1 MANGVRATSA
11 RGIGA
16 WSRFGVRLSRGAKSP
31 TPYLMLVGFALF
43 FGVWFLLSE
52 VFRVWR
58 FASLPG
64 PRVVLIEWL
73 NPHPVYGMS
82 LYTPDYYTHIG
93 ASMRRVLYAFI
104 ISTGLGVPFGLFLG
118 W

>member
-11 RGIGA
+11 RETGA
-16 WSRFGVRLSRGAKSP
+16 WSRFVVRLSRWAKSP

-43 FGVWFLLSE
+43 FGAWFLLSE

-64 PRVVLIEWL
+64 PRQVLI
-73 NPHPVYGMS
+73 
-82 LYTPDYYTHIG
+82 
-93 ASMRRVLYAFI
+93 
-104 ISTGLGVPFGLFLG
+104 
-118 W
+118 